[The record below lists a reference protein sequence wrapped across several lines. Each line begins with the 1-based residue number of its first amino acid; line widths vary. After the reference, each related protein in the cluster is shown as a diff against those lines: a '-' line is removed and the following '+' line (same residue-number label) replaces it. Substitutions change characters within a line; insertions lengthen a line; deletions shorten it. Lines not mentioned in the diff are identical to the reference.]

1 MSTSLDLEFIQQS
14 PFRLLRLTWLG
25 LCLLIICLLTL
36 MFLHKAYQ
44 EKQVELDEVAG
55 RLKKLNLAPQ
65 HKSTT
70 TVAIKPIPAET
81 QQQFKTVVSELTIPW
96 SALFEA
102 IERAD
107 AQEVTLLNVAPNSK
121 KQQVLITGEAKNIQE
136 VLNYI
141 VKLEAQPVLQ
151 SAYLQSHSIDETNV
165 SKPVKFTVMAHWVIV
180 GEK

>member
-1 MSTSLDLEFIQQS
+1 
-14 PFRLLRLTWLG
+14 
-25 LCLLIICLLTL
+25 
-36 MFLHKAYQ
+36 
-44 EKQVELDEVAG
+44 
-55 RLKKLNLAPQ
+55 
-65 HKSTT
+65 
-70 TVAIKPIPAET
+70 
-81 QQQFKTVVSELTIPW
+81 
-96 SALFEA
+96 LFEA